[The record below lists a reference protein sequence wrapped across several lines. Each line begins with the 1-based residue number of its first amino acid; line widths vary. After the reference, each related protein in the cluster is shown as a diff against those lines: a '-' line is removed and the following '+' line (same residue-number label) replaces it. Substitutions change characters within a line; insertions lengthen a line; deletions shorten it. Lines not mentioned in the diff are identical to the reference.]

1 MRRVICRLPYG
12 LKLGVSQLIAMLV
25 YFPFARTAK
34 LLEKLGI
41 PVHSWPL
48 STYRKRSFYSM
59 RTDALDR
66 FGTKL
71 EHRFTRNEIQ
81 AMMESAGLENVRFSS
96 AVPFWCAVGF
106 KK

>member
-1 MRRVICRLPYG
+1 MRRLICRLPYVP
-12 LKLGVSQLIAMLV
+12 KLGLSQLIAVLV
-25 YFPFARTAK
+25 YFPLARTAL

-48 STYRKRSFYSM
+48 STYRTRSFYSM

-71 EHRFTRNEIQ
+71 EHRFTRAEIQ
-81 AMMESAGLENVRFSS
+81 SMMEKAGLERVRFSP